1 MKKRLVPFFTVLI
14 SAASAASA
22 VSAHAQAPTPTP
34 FPQQESPTQEAPAD
48 APQAA
53 TEAVVPGSSAAI
65 PSQGGFA
72 TGPIA
77 TPRPRPGFHAAAG
90 GGLLPTFGIGTSYAL
105 KDRTASGE
113 KIAVTMPIWAG
124 IQMRPLEGTFSP
136 FTAVGSEFEIVSTGV
151 GGRSATNIIP
161 EMRAGVSWGQPGSD
175 FVTRM
180 FPWLNVYALGG
191 YRIPNDRVDGSYRMG
206 LGISSPALMALTMVS
221 NCTPAPTTFEFVTDV
236 DARTKIRTQSIR
248 WSFQF

>member
-1 MKKRLVPFFTVLI
+1 MKKRLVPFLTVLI
-14 SAASAASA
+14 SAASSA
-22 VSAHAQAPTPTP
+22 SAHAQVPTPTA
-34 FPQQESPTQEAPAD
+34 FPQQDPPTQEAPAD

-53 TEAVVPGSSAAI
+53 GDGVVPESSAAI

-72 TGPIA
+72 TGPMSA
-77 TPRPRPGFHAAAG
+77 LRPRPGFHAAAG

-105 KDRTASGE
+105 RDRTADGE

-136 FTAVGSEFEIVSTGV
+136 FTAVGSEFEIVATGV

-191 YRIPNDRVDGSYRMG
+191 VRIPNDRVDGSYRMG
-206 LGISSPALMALTMVS
+206 LGISSPALMAITMAS